1 MDNEK
6 VVTEPV
12 DKEESTAFSLQD
24 IFPGETY
31 GLKAGKIVLV
41 RKWSARQVTREI
53 PAIFARLFSKIVRS
67 EDALPIEER
76 MILALQSSTEDIL
89 DLVKITTGVTEEDLD
104 RMAAAELIA
113 LVRAMVRQNQD
124 FFAEAQGLYQDIA
137 KKDVS
142 SED

>member
-6 VVTEPV
+6 TIDKPAE
-12 DKEESTAFSLQD
+12 KEEAAAFSLSS

-41 RKWSARQVTREI
+41 NKWTARQVTREI

-76 MILALQSSTEDIL
+76 MVLALQSSTDDIL
-89 DLVKITTGVTEEDLD
+89 ELVKITCGVTETDLD
-104 RMAAAELIA
+104 RMSAAELTGLI
-113 LVRAMVRQNQD
+113 RAMVRQNKD
-124 FFAEAQGLYQDIA
+124 FFVEAQGLYQEIA
-137 KKDVS
+137 AKDVES
-142 SED
+142 KD